1 MKMKYFGLNETKLF
15 HFHGI
20 FKKNEIKSAKRNPD
34 PFIHMN
40 PLENPGSAPEFWAW
54 LGNRLISYDVFCIIP
69 AELRQARNAGFKFCL
84 GCSKIDHDNN
94 CHSLDVCKPDAVSLV
109 TKN

>member
-1 MKMKYFGLNETKLF
+1 
-15 HFHGI
+15 
-20 FKKNEIKSAKRNPD
+20 
-34 PFIHMN
+34 MN
-40 PLENPGSAPEFWAW
+40 PLSRNPGSAPAFWAW
-54 LGNRLISYDVFCIIP
+54 LGNRLISYEVFCIIP

-109 TKN
+109 TKSYSVVHVINFSLTVKVFISGRCSAVPSANDGK

>member
-1 MKMKYFGLNETKLF
+1 M
-15 HFHGI
+15 
-20 FKKNEIKSAKRNPD
+20 R
-34 PFIHMN
+34 
-40 PLENPGSAPEFWAW
+40 
-54 LGNRLISYDVFCIIP
+54 FCIIP

-109 TKN
+109 AKSYSVFINVSLTVKRGSAMSSAKEWK